1 MNKNKSLWILMDFE
15 DILLSN
21 AITLPEN
28 VGCHDHVTIT
38 KKVLWLQ
45 NLKKASEDND
55 FNRLKLEDIIRIWKK
70 PK

>member
-1 MNKNKSLWILMDFE
+1 MNKNKSFCILTDFE

-28 VGCHDHVTIT
+28 VECHYHVTVT

-45 NLKKASEDND
+45 NLNKASEDND
-55 FNRLKLEDIIRIWKK
+55 FNQLKLEIIRIWKE